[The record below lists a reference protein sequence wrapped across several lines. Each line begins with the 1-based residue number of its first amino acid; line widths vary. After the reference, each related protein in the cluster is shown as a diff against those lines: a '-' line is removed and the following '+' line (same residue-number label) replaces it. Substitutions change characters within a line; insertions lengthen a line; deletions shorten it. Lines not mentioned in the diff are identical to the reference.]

1 MTELYPIGTLCWAKM
16 KGFPPWPGRVSNP
29 PASLKKSTASKKGA
43 SIYCIYFFGS
53 NNYAWIEES
62 QIKPY
67 EAFKE
72 QFSKAAKTTLKEAID
87 AIEDYINNKGEDIF
101 AITDPE
107 AEFNKLKESTVA
119 NEQKDEKKKEK
130 KENQTP
136 KEPKKTKIPK
146 DPLMKKRK
154 EGHLSHSTAFKKA
167 RRENDD
173 LLTNDSSLLNHSS
186 IRKSSGPGLLQR
198 PSANFMVSSQQLD
211 LESVSQTL
219 KDKNIL
225 PSKLKFGFLGLGIM
239 GSGIVK
245 NLLNS
250 GHKVIVWN
258 RTTDKMIRRKGKMER
273 ERKKERKLSES

>member
-1 MTELYPIGTLCWAKM
+1 MH
-16 KGFPPWPGRVSNP
+16 
-29 PASLKKSTASKKGA
+29 
-43 SIYCIYFFGS
+43 CIYFFGS

-67 EAFKE
+67 EEFKE
-72 QFSKAAKTTLKEAID
+72 QFGKAAKTSLKEAID
-87 AIEDYINNKGEDIF
+87 AIEDYINNKGGEDIF
-101 AITDPE
+101 ATVPDPE
-107 AEFNKLKESTVA
+107 AEFNKLKESTLE
-119 NEQKDEKKKEK
+119 NEQKEDKEKKKEK

-136 KEPKKTKIPK
+136 KEIKAKKPKIQK
-146 DPLMKKRK
+146 DSLLKKRK
-154 EGHLSHSTAFKKA
+154 EG
-167 RRENDD
+167 R
-173 LLTNDSSLLNHSS
+173 LLTSSPLMKKSRKELEDSESNDTILLNHTSS
-186 IRKSSGPGLLQR
+186 IRKSCAPGLLQR

-250 GHKVIVWN
+250 GHSVVVWN
-258 RTTDKMIRRKGKMER
+258 RTTDKVSARFHFINSSGFRLRNGSGTRETIRRDVN
-273 ERKKERKLSES
+273 

>member
-1 MTELYPIGTLCWAKM
+1 M

-29 PASLKKSTASKKGA
+29 PESLKKSTASKKGT
-43 SIYCIYFFGS
+43 SVHCIFFFGS

-67 EAFKE
+67 EPFKE
-72 QFSKAAKTTLKEAID
+72 QFSKAAKATLKEAID
-87 AIEDYINNKGEDIF
+87 AIENYINNKGEDIF

-107 AEFNKLKESTVA
+107 AEFNKLKESTLG

-136 KEPKKTKIPK
+136 KESKKPKIA
-146 DPLMKKRK
+146 KRK
-154 EGHLSHSTAFKKA
+154 EGSLSHSAAFKKV
-167 RRENDD
+167 RREHDD
-173 LLTNDSSLLNHSS
+173 SPSNDSGILNHSS
-186 IRKSSGPGLLQR
+186 LRKSSGPGLLQR

-211 LESVSQTL
+211 LENVSQTL
-219 KDKNIL
+219 RDKNIL

-250 GHKVIVWN
+250 GHSVIVWN
-258 RTTDKMIRRKGKMER
+258 RTPDKYPYVSDVHGYVELNKCTPLLFLKQYYYQGLE
-273 ERKKERKLSES
+273 